1 MTIQFRNDSFMRN
14 AEFSDDGSYVT
25 RNRLPKLPADRDDPE
40 YVIPVAYD
48 QRPDLLAHEL
58 YGNSRLWWVFQI
70 RNPDQLNDP
79 IRDFSAGKTIRTP
92 PQGVIKR
99 LTQG

>member
-1 MTIQFRNDSFMRN
+1 MPISFRNDSFMKT
-14 AEFSDDGSYVT
+14 AEFSSDGSYVT
-25 RNRLPKLPADRDDPE
+25 RNRLPKIPKDGDDQV
-40 YVIPVAYD
+40 YVIPTAYD

-79 IRDFSAGKTIRTP
+79 IRDFRAGLEIRTP